1 MIQIESNGN
10 EIRKDLTTEVTS
22 SIVQLVQEKDRDDF
36 DINQEIENLYFQELS
51 SFENSNNP
59 VIERLISSNS
69 SIARYRI
76 VFLPECNVIDPIRSL
91 YTDQE
96 WSMMELNWE
105 KVEKKMGN
113 SFPSFVENLQLLLEK
128 YNKAIID
135 ATVGYYIDLNK
146 VETTVS
152 QSPFSDQHL
161 YLFARDWPLRWM
173 QQLYTAFLTCFQ
185 TPINPLNDGTASEGE
200 IENIDRKKQ
209 LDLNR
214 NTKKGRTNSGSWY
227 HDAVLIM
234 KVGNR
239 DVQIA
244 FGEVIGNA
252 FKQDEKKLNED
263 REKLLKAMQLAL
275 FNLRKLFPQN
285 SSGLEDLETFG
296 LLVYSGICF
305 VDQFNGFTMPDT
317 PLQLGNLNE
326 IIYIMNTFKHRVMK
340 LQQHVESMRK
350 SRKNFK
356 RRGTRHDN
364 DSIVF
369 ASPNNRNITD

>member
-1 MIQIESNGN
+1 IESNGN

-173 QQLYTAFLTCFQ
+173 QQLYTAL
-185 TPINPLNDGTASEGE
+185 GE

-263 REKLLKAMQLAL
+263 REKLLKGKNIK
-275 FNLRKLFPQN
+275 F
-285 SSGLEDLETFG
+285 
-296 LLVYSGICF
+296 
-305 VDQFNGFTMPDT
+305 QFYFEN
-317 PLQLGNLNE
+317 
-326 IIYIMNTFKHRVMK
+326 H
-340 LQQHVESMRK
+340 
-350 SRKNFK
+350 
-356 RRGTRHDN
+356 
-364 DSIVF
+364 
-369 ASPNNRNITD
+369 

>member
-1 MIQIESNGN
+1 MSVVNKKRRKDKENTNPNQRKNDYRDQTTFLSFGEITSESLKRCLSNEDVVSIESNGN

-173 QQLYTAFLTCFQ
+173 QQLYTAL
-185 TPINPLNDGTASEGE
+185 GE

-263 REKLLKAMQLAL
+263 REKLLKGKNIK
-275 FNLRKLFPQN
+275 F
-285 SSGLEDLETFG
+285 
-296 LLVYSGICF
+296 
-305 VDQFNGFTMPDT
+305 QFYFEN
-317 PLQLGNLNE
+317 
-326 IIYIMNTFKHRVMK
+326 H
-340 LQQHVESMRK
+340 
-350 SRKNFK
+350 
-356 RRGTRHDN
+356 
-364 DSIVF
+364 
-369 ASPNNRNITD
+369 